1 MYQLVCNV
9 LTWQSSLNGGICSLW
24 PLNSC
29 LTAAP
34 DLVLNAQL
42 VEQTTYLEDRP
53 MYALECALE
62 ENCLSSTAKKGDH
75 SSYRRL
81 LRFSSQI
88 HNVGQSDFR
97 PKQGYHAWTWHE
109 CHRQDL
115 RSQNI
120 CFGYEIQICDGF
132 LVCFY
137 RHYHSMEVFTHYDL
151 LSLNG
156 TKVAEG
162 HKASFCLED
171 TQCDEG
177 ENSLLDRVKVNVIL
191 HYL

>member
-1 MYQLVCNV
+1 MLIYHQYINCDVS
-9 LTWQSSLNGGICSLW
+9 TWQSSLNGGICSLW

-97 PKQGYHAWTWHE
+97 PKLGYHAWTWHE

-115 RSQNI
+115 RISLNV
-120 CFGYEIQICDGF
+120 
-132 LVCFY
+132 LVMRY
-137 RHYHSMEVFTHYDL
+137 RYVMGALFVFTGIITVWRSLHTMIFWVWMVPKWQKVTRPVSVWRTLSVMKVRTHYWI
-151 LSLNG
+151 
-156 TKVAEG
+156 E
-162 HKASFCLED
+162 
-171 TQCDEG
+171 
-177 ENSLLDRVKVNVIL
+177 
-191 HYL
+191 